1 MYSHGIATMALAEAY
16 GRGDKSLKSIL
27 EEALNL
33 IVRSQNTEHKP
44 DILGGSIEKD
54 SPSYGGWRYYPND
67 TDSDISV
74 SGWQV
79 VPLKAL
85 EAGGFAVPKWSWKA
99 IIRFMKECYLK
110 EEGGFVYMP
119 EESKTG
125 CARSGMGV
133 LSLQLAGQPDCPEVK
148 GGLEYIWR
156 YPPLWETEQKGEGYP
171 FYYWYYATRAMY
183 RAGGDD
189 WENWS
194 SLTAQML
201 LKYQN
206 SDGSWP
212 IAESE
217 KLVGPAYSTAL
228 ATLILEMCQ
237 GHLPLYLQK
246 KKTLAELGPI
256 TFYAT
261 VTDSAGRYITDLKN
275 ADFHIEE
282 DGQAVEKF
290 TVTTE
295 LLPSS
300 IVLVLDRSGSMK
312 KAMEETKKAAQSF
325 IKLLAPND
333 EAMVIAF
340 DHEIEIAQNFTRDK
354 ESLKTTL
361 GAIKAQGGTALY
373 DTILEAIQKAGR
385 GKGRPAIIL
394 LTDGADENIKGTGPG
409 SKHTLE
415 ETLTRIKQ
423 KNIPIYTLG
432 LGTNVNKEVLPRISS
447 SSGGRFYFSFSTKE
461 LKKIYEEIATELKNQ
476 YKITFTSPN
485 PVADGS
491 WRNVFI
497 KIDLKIHT
505 KEGYYGQ

>member
-1 MYSHGIATMALAEAY
+1 MPGE
-16 GRGDKSLKSIL
+16 
-27 EEALNL
+27 
-33 IVRSQNTEHKP
+33 TE
-44 DILGGSIEKD
+44 
-54 SPSYGGWRYYPND
+54 
-67 TDSDISV
+67 
-74 SGWQV
+74 
-79 VPLKAL
+79 
-85 EAGGFAVPKWSWKA
+85 
-99 IIRFMKECYLK
+99 
-110 EEGGFVYMP
+110 
-119 EESKTG
+119 TG

-133 LSLQLAGQPDCPEVK
+133 LSLQLAGQPDCSEVK

-171 FYYWYYATRAMY
+171 LYYWYYATRAMY
-183 RAGGDD
+183 LAGGDD

-194 SLTAQML
+194 SLMAQML

-206 SDGSWP
+206 SDGGWP
-212 IAESE
+212 VAESE
-217 KLVGPAYSTAL
+217 ELVGPAYGTAL
-228 ATLILEMCQ
+228 AALILEMCQ

-261 VTDSAGRYITDLKN
+261 VTDSAGRYITNLKD

-282 DGQAVEKF
+282 DGQTIEKF
-290 TVTTE
+290 SVTTE

-325 IKLLAPND
+325 IELLAPND

-340 DHEIEIAQNFTRDK
+340 DHEIEIVQNFTRDK
-354 ESLKTTL
+354 ESLKAALAT
-361 GAIKAQGGTALY
+361 IKARGGTALY
-373 DTILEAIQKAGR
+373 DTILEAIQKASSGQ
-385 GKGRPAIIL
+385 GRPAIIL
-394 LTDGADENIKGTGPG
+394 LTDGADENIKGNGPG

-415 ETLTRIKQ
+415 ETLNQIKQ

-432 LGTNVNKEVLPRISS
+432 LGANVNKEVLQSISS

-461 LKKIYEEIATELKNQ
+461 LEKIYEEISAELKSQ

-485 PVADGS
+485 PVADGT
-491 WRNVFI
+491 WRNVSI
-497 KIDLKIHT
+497 KVILKVHT
-505 KEGYYGQ
+505 KEGYHAQ